1 MATES
6 WAAAALIDAK
16 PAVFWS
22 DRIDPPPP
30 AAALTGDAAEHWLR
44 TLDRFGVGFDS

>member
-6 WAAAALIDAK
+6 RAAAALIDAK

-30 AAALTGDAAEHWLR
+30 AAALTGDDAGPWLHA
-44 TLDRFGVGFDS
+44 LDRFGVGFDS